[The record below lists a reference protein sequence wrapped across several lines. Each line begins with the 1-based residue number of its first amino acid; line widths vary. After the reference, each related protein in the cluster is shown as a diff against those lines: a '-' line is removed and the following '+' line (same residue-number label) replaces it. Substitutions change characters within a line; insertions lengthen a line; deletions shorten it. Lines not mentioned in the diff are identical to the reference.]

1 VPDRHPGIENMCM
14 HCGAMD
20 GSRLGHCSVCGFSVC
35 TKCGNVQHARGEK
48 RVTHDTCLKDD
59 GGGFSM
65 IKFVG

>member
-1 VPDRHPGIENMCM
+1 
-14 HCGAMD
+14 MD